1 MLTCLTHASWQ
12 CVPNPPS
19 PAELRDTV
27 SPSPIEPQ
35 VYARISCGS
44 ESLVRYPLA
53 KRPIDTGLFDPQ
65 ELIRPAVS
73 PGKDNIIVRYPP
85 MDMWEVI
92 ASNGL
97 YITVGDVLVK
107 LYDNR
112 TSFPPGTLFNG
123 LLLTDDEALLLKFQ

>member
-1 MLTCLTHASWQ
+1 
-12 CVPNPPS
+12 
-19 PAELRDTV
+19 
-27 SPSPIEPQ
+27 
-35 VYARISCGS
+35 
-44 ESLVRYPLA
+44 
-53 KRPIDTGLFDPQ
+53 
-65 ELIRPAVS
+65 
-73 PGKDNIIVRYPP
+73 